1 MDFKCGIKI
10 SLRQVRKPH
19 MKKRVVTMA
28 MAAPSVEVG
37 VAVVAAGE
45 TFELVMGIESGLSRY
60 SVAVGTAR

>member
-1 MDFKCGIKI
+1 
-10 SLRQVRKPH
+10 

-60 SVAVGTAR
+60 SVCIGTAR